1 MLRNSK
7 REYIYVLKVVNRLLD
22 ENNWTEQDNNT
33 VELHFKYLQNLLAN
47 DSLVLAG
54 KTDGL
59 DSKTFGIVILK
70 AFTQEEANEIMKNDP
85 AVKGKVMEAELFPY
99 KIALKCF

>member
-7 REYIYVLKVVNRLLD
+7 REYIYVLKLVNRLQT
-22 ENNWTEQDNNT
+22 EKNWTEQDNNV

-59 DSKTFGIVILK
+59 DEKTFGIVIFK
-70 AFTQEEANEIMKNDP
+70 AFTDEEAKDIMQNDP
-85 AVKGKVMEAELFPY
+85 AVKGKVMEAELWPY

>member
-7 REYIYVLKVVNRLLD
+7 REYIYVLKLVNRLQA
-22 ENNWTEQDNNT
+22 EKNWTEQDNKV

-59 DSKTFGIVILK
+59 DEKTFGIVIFK
-70 AFTQEEANEIMKNDP
+70 AFTDEEAKDIMQNDP
-85 AVKGKVMEAELFPY
+85 AVKGKVMEAELSPY